1 MKLPL
6 PSITSLEVK
15 DAGKLRRRNRPAQ
28 LMTAVGELRTTVGT
42 GEQQKLIERLF
53 DWRQATYLR
62 QFSNWH
68 IADVRWGDASDLLR
82 ALRGLATEVRSA
94 GRSKCN

>member
-28 LMTAVGELRTTVGT
+28 LMAAVGQMATCASFGT
-42 GEQQKLIERLF
+42 
-53 DWRQATYLR
+53 
-62 QFSNWH
+62 
-68 IADVRWGDASDLLR
+68 
-82 ALRGLATEVRSA
+82 
-94 GRSKCN
+94 

>member
-28 LMTAVGELRTTVGT
+28 LMTAVG
-42 GEQQKLIERLF
+42 QQRL
-53 DWRQATYLR
+53 WRPLVR
-62 QFSNWH
+62 QVCST
-68 IADVRWGDASDLLR
+68 SD
-82 ALRGLATEVRSA
+82 S
-94 GRSKCN
+94 